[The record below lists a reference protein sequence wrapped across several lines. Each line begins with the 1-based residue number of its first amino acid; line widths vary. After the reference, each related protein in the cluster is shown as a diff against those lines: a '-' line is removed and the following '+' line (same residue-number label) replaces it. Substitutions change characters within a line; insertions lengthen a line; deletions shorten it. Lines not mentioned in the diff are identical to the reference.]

1 MSEDTQQSV
10 NEIKS
15 VKQKLT
21 PEEKARNKKE
31 YNREWYLRNKEK
43 KNEQSRNYYKEH
55 TETLS
60 TSCVKKHEK
69 YRQCYKVLKEILS
82 KPDILPEE
90 YRIKAT
96 NALSIG

>member
-10 NEIKS
+10 KEIKS

-31 YNREWYLRNKEK
+31 YNKEWYLRNKEK
-43 KNEQSRNYYKEH
+43 KNEQSRNYYKEKQENIIQH
-55 TETLS
+55 NTKIS
-60 TSCVKKHEK
+60 EK
-69 YRQCYKVLKEILS
+69 YRMCYKVLKEILS